1 MSKFSLVRIETI
13 DQPVA
18 EATER
23 LAKANERT
31 ADVLFGVQRLVLEEM
46 LFVSNDVLD
55 RATTETHLFTEF
67 ISKMAEAH
75 SVRNVQTLWREC
87 AQHQIDFMRRESERF
102 FKHGERVVERTASL
116 FDGQH
121 RG

>member
-18 EATER
+18 DATER

>member
-1 MSKFSLVRIETI
+1 MTKFSLVRIETI

-18 EATER
+18 DATEK

-31 ADVLFGVQRLVLEEM
+31 ANILFGVQRLVLEEM
-46 LFVSNDVLD
+46 LFFSNDMLD

-75 SVRNVQTLWREC
+75 SVRNVRTLWREC

-102 FKHGERVVERTASL
+102 FKHGERVIERTASL

-121 RG
+121 GG

>member
-87 AQHQIDFMRRESERF
+87 AQHQIDFMRRESDRF

>member
-1 MSKFSLVRIETI
+1 MTKFSLVRIETI

-18 EATER
+18 DATEK

-46 LFVSNDVLD
+46 LFVSNDMLD

-75 SVRNVQTLWREC
+75 SVRNFQTLWREC
-87 AQHQIDFMRRESERF
+87 GQHQIDFMRRESERF
-102 FKHGERVVERTASL
+102 FKHGERLVERTASL

-121 RG
+121 PG

>member
-46 LFVSNDVLD
+46 LFVSNDMLD
-55 RATTETHLFTEF
+55 RAMTETHLFTEF

-75 SVRNVQTLWREC
+75 SVRNVRTLWREC

>member
-18 EATER
+18 DATER

-87 AQHQIDFMRRESERF
+87 AQHQIDFMRRESGRF